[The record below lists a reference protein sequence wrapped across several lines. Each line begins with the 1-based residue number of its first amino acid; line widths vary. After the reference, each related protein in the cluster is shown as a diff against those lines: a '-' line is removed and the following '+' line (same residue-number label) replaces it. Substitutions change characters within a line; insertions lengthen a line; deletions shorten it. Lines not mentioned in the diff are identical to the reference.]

1 MPSSFNAHQELE
13 SLVITYVSELVG
25 LPPLHQSM
33 SDQMRPHVV
42 LLPFF
47 SSQASQQGLG
57 MWEEG
62 PIYLPIVKELKIA
75 GSINGY
81 KKQLTH
87 CTRFDPYLLS
97 FA

>member
-1 MPSSFNAHQELE
+1 LYRTRVGQE
-13 SLVITYVSELVG
+13 VG
-25 LPPLHQSM
+25 PRA
-33 SDQMRPHVV
+33 DER
-42 LLPFF
+42 
-47 SSQASQQGLG
+47 
-57 MWEEG
+57 EEG